1 MEETMTY
8 TFNLLVGGAVAMM
21 VVVRVCYPM
30 NWLRRTL
37 SIGVIVIFCAGI
49 LALPELLGI
58 YRIFRWEM
66 VLMIPLLCM
75 VLVFF
80 KIFTEFAEGCFKIRR
95 WIKDKLKKKEPEE
108 KLAEI

>member
-1 MEETMTY
+1 
-8 TFNLLVGGAVAMM
+8 
-21 VVVRVCYPM
+21 
-30 NWLRRTL
+30 
-37 SIGVIVIFCAGI
+37 
-49 LALPELLGI
+49 
-58 YRIFRWEM
+58 
-66 VLMIPLLCM
+66 MIPLLCM